1 MASENEP
8 MSDEATHNSHS
19 HQTQVEKE
27 LTRTDMKG
35 IVFVGV
41 ILIMKKNIYI
51 LGG

>member
-8 MSDEATHNSHS
+8 MSDDANSHS

-35 IVFVGV
+35 IVFVSV
-41 ILIMKKNIYI
+41 IFNNEKKNIYI